1 MNPIYKFELN
11 RTTVNLLNPK
21 TVVSG
26 LLNTNNGSVSTSSI
40 YQTSDFI
47 PVTPGTN
54 YKLCDKD
61 TFTAWAAAAACFYTA
76 NKVFI
81 SGSYG
86 IDNTPSNAAYLRV
99 SYQGLNDGYGV
110 FANNVSSYSDYVT
123 PIAYPVYKDDLA
135 KDFEKESN
143 QEFFR
148 AKLSGKLTFQSLD
161 YDFIVAQP
169 FDFQFVLEIFISYN
183 AGQTWTSYWRGTF
196 WKTDCE
202 FDNDAKTVV
211 VQPTVWDQYNDVL
224 AGIDKEYNLIDLAPE
239 IVPVKADKRP
249 MIQVYVPGQ
258 SVIGCFLSGMWWE
271 QEAEPESDET
281 KLVNDFKFA
290 LNKVMTMADVSGS
303 MSPQLPAFFNKTFPG
318 DERFNPGTPGTTD
331 FVGTQYT
338 MRYYFYAG
346 GGGAT
351 QRWQILR
358 NSDSTVLWEKSWSG
372 GTLPDITIP
381 QTVVLTPVSG
391 TGATGNV
398 TLYVHD
404 IPVYSRFVLDTP
416 QISGL
421 NTYPIPADD
430 IVENNRNY
438 TRVIGYYFPDT
449 IYFSTSLTST
459 PNQWG
464 LYQPGQY
471 YQPPYLYWS
480 PELFP
485 VARNAWGRVSIW
497 FTFSV
502 FDWIVEE
509 SGRQPF
515 TIRHAYP
522 LASVISVLLA
532 KIAPGITHDG
542 TTDYSQFLYGTN
554 LIGITQTLLIT
565 PKSNLVTAGYDQP
578 AQKAP
583 ITLKNVT
590 DMLRDCFRCYWFIDE
605 QNRFRVEH
613 IQYFRNGGSYSGSPV
628 VGIDLT
634 TQQVSRNGKAWAFAR
649 DQYKFDKPT
658 MAARYQF
665 GWMDDVTQ
673 LFEGFPIDIISKYV
687 NPDNIEQIDV
697 SKFTS
702 DIDYILL
709 NPGAVSKDGFV
720 LLSGVKQRESQTVY
734 ATAGQSY
741 TNQIDVDV
749 DSGTNVVVTVQG
761 SGIVDGNRFLV
772 YVNGS
777 NFGRVDVG
785 SSFTIN
791 VDYPI
796 TSISIRRA
804 YDAVI
809 ASGNVTLN
817 LAIDCEILPYIN
829 YVVDNNDHYLQ
840 NAYVAFCILQRYYAY
855 DMPARRYSI
864 NGEQMFSLG
873 IKRLKNQTLKFPT
886 FYDPILMQLVK
897 TNLGNGM
904 IEKLSVNLS
913 SRNANATL
921 KYDTE

>member
-1 MNPIYKFELN
+1 MNPIYKFELTAGN
-11 RTTVNLLNPK
+11 TT
-21 TVVSG
+21 
-26 LLNTNNGSVSTSSI
+26 
-40 YQTSDFI
+40 QRAF
-47 PVTPGTN
+47 
-54 YKLCDKD
+54 
-61 TFTAWAAAAACFYTA
+61 
-76 NKVFI
+76 
-81 SGSYG
+81 
-86 IDNTPSNAAYLRV
+86 
-99 SYQGLNDGYGV
+99 
-110 FANNVSSYSDYVT
+110 
-123 PIAYPVYKDDLA
+123 PIYKDDLA
-135 KDFEKESN
+135 KDFEKESG

-148 AKLSGKLTFQSLD
+148 AKLSGKLTFESDD
-161 YDFIVAQP
+161 YTFIVSQA
-169 FDFQFVLEIFISYN
+169 FDTQFVLEIFISYN
-183 AGQTWTSYWRGTF
+183 AGQSWTSYWRGTF

-202 FDNDAKTVV
+202 FDGDAETVI

-224 AGIDKEYNLIDLAPE
+224 AGLDKEYNLIELAPE

-258 SVIGCFLSGMWWE
+258 SVVGCFLSGMWWE

-318 DERFNPGTPGTTD
+318 DSRFNPGIPGTTD
-331 FVGTQYT
+331 FVGTEYT

-372 GTLPDITIP
+372 GTLPDVTIP

-391 TGATGNV
+391 TGATGDV

-404 IPVYSRFVLDTP
+404 IAVYSRFVLDTP

-421 NTYPIPADD
+421 ETYPIPADD

-471 YQPPYLYWS
+471 YQQPYLYWN

-497 FTFSV
+497 FTFTA

-509 SGRQPF
+509 SGRQSF

-532 KIAPGITHDG
+532 KIAPGITHDS

-590 DMLRDCFRCYWFIDE
+590 DMLRDCFRCYWFIDSN
-605 QNRFRVEH
+605 NRFRVEH
-613 IQYFRNGGSYSGSPV
+613 IQYFRNGGSYSVSPV

-634 TQQVSRNGKAWAFAR
+634 TQQVPRNGKAWAFAR
-649 DQYKFDKPT
+649 DQFKFDKPA

-665 GWMDDVTQ
+665 GWMDNVTQ
-673 LFEGFPIDIISKYV
+673 LFDGFPIDIISKYV
-687 NPDNIEQIDV
+687 NPGNIEQIDV
-697 SKFTS
+697 SRFTS

-720 LLSGVKQRESQTVY
+720 LLGGVPYTKLYNSADFANMIWNGTTIVSGNQNYNGFIIKVEPN
-734 ATAGQSY
+734 
-741 TNQIDVDV
+741 TNYPCYLTGNVLSIIQF
-749 DSGTNVVVTVQG
+749 SSEPTLNFNANVVGSTYISNNRISTSANVQYLLVTVQVAAFT
-761 SGIVDGNRFLV
+761 SL
-772 YVNGS
+772 
-777 NFGRVDVG
+777 
-785 SSFTIN
+785 SFTDVN
-791 VDYPI
+791 
-796 TSISIRRA
+796 A
-804 YDAVI
+804 
-809 ASGNVTLN
+809 LQ
-817 LAIDCEILPYIN
+817 LPYYNFVI
-829 YVVDNNDHYLQ
+829 DSQDHYLQ
-840 NAYVAFCILQRYYAY
+840 NAYLAFCILQQYYAY
-855 DMPARRYSI
+855 DMPAPNYSI
-864 NGEQMFSLG
+864 NGVQMVAQG
-873 IKRLKNQTLKFPT
+873 TKKLKNQSIRFPLLN
-886 FYDPILMQLVK
+886 DPNLVQLVK
-897 TNLGNGM
+897 TNLGNGT
-904 IEKLSVNLS
+904 IEKLSINLS